1 LTSREQLRSE
11 LLKHLER
18 VEEQIQEVLE
28 GGAED
33 GFLGDSGRVYTLS
46 ILTAEARRVR
56 AHLAQLEAQDEGV
69 A

>member
-11 LLKHLER
+11 LLEHLER

-28 GGAED
+28 GGAET

>member
-1 LTSREQLRSE
+1 MTSREQLRSE
-11 LLKHLER
+11 LLEHLER

>member
-11 LLKHLER
+11 LLEHLER

>member
-1 LTSREQLRSE
+1 MTSREQLRSE
-11 LLKHLER
+11 LLEHLER

-46 ILTAEARRVR
+46 ILTAEAGRVR
-56 AHLAQLEAQDEGV
+56 AHLAHLEEREEGV

>member
-1 LTSREQLRSE
+1 MRGQEVIKAE
-11 LLKHLER
+11 LLEHLRR

-28 GGAED
+28 GGAET

>member
-1 LTSREQLRSE
+1 MTSREQLRSE
-11 LLKHLER
+11 LLEHLER

-28 GGAED
+28 GGAET

>member
-1 LTSREQLRSE
+1 MSGHEMLRAE
-11 LLKHLER
+11 LIEHLAR

-28 GGAED
+28 GGAET
-33 GFLGDSGRVYTLS
+33 GFLGDSGRVYTIS

-56 AHLAQLEAQDEGV
+56 AHLAHLEEREEGV